1 MPHPYGIERQ
11 AGRFFTIER
20 LLGLRQ
26 ASAPATVI
34 VIESNR
40 GIMNRNTGLMAAMV
54 ALVAYLGVSN
64 FSKPAGNA
72 PRPEQKQAA
81 AETGSKNAAPT
92 EVYWACRQIADRLHR
107 FTDEAGGAPAESWK
121 FPGSCY
127 QDQQSPASA
136 RKLKALPSVGF
147 AIATVPNPVSTH
159 LPLLFDRMVESIQQ
173 AAQDDSYSYD
183 ASWFPW
189 DTDAGGYSSFS
200 DQQQAQLETR
210 IKQKQ
215 PGVIAFRSRA
225 ALAYDS
231 GLVVFIVGE
240 QPTGGIN
247 DDQLENAIQWIT
259 TVDGFGSKPV
269 LRILGPTFSGSV
281 PSLIRVLQRTLR
293 QPNLGSMQ
301 IAMSSGTVSSPAN
314 FHRLNNWVTS
324 LNNGSYFETA
334 MENDG
339 LIVDRFCRY
348 LQEQGYRPDRIALLS
363 EDETAF
369 GGSDEKVC
377 EQAIRLYYPR
387 DIATLRSAYETQSIL
402 NPPKGQTDSSA
413 PSTTLRGDLSEP
425 SGEHDTMRRFG
436 GQLIPLAQESV
447 LLDITGRLR
456 DKQIQFVILRSTN
469 SLDQIFLSEF
479 LHRANPGARVVIDG
493 ADLLFSRG
501 AEGKSLR
508 GVLTL
513 STYPLFGEEQD
524 WTASLLRGRNAGYR
538 SFGEDASEAE
548 YIAARGLFGDSNS
561 AVPLH
566 DYSPPRWALSSN
578 PPDVLKLKPPTWLSV
593 VGHRRFWP
601 LAVLTAGDSQSIL
614 LSSSDRGDQPAHN
627 DGDARPVHLPVS
639 MWMALIACVLWS
651 LVHAYFCWS
660 GCIMGSPRART
671 YFAPLPRP
679 QHPALIALGSLVVAM
694 VPVTAAATSGLFSF
708 HSAERPRMDILMTLL
723 LSLCLAVCVIGC
735 LRNLNLEPLTVS
747 GEQASKYQRWP
758 KVVGPVALYLLV
770 SFIGLHFYLAS
781 GLTPANAIPAF
792 LRSVNLGSGVS
803 PLLPQ
808 LLLLAGAYLW
818 FWCNLRGLAHFGD
831 DRPLL
836 PKKTKLPSFLAMFSM
851 EKAGDP
857 VEKVTL
863 PVNRGYLTRLLV
875 IFAFVLLVCVV
886 ALEGASVRTLG
897 ERAFGRLFFFWVCI
911 YVAVILTDGLEMWLA
926 WSRHRELL
934 IYLDRLPLRRT
945 LRALKG
951 LSWGSVWKMSGNV
964 LHERY
969 KVISLQLESLR
980 HLTNAVREWTPEPSS
995 QDVVSKEEI
1004 SQQLAECSASAMDFA
1019 AWYTQ
1024 IQAEAPR
1031 SLKILRDFQKE
1042 LAATAGAVMGLIL
1055 IPAWRNE
1062 TQSLIF
1068 DRSKDNDKSDQDTS
1082 PDIPLHVRTAEEFVV
1097 LPYLAFIQN
1106 TLGRIRT
1113 MALGSLWLFLAMT
1126 LAMSSYPFEPLDV
1139 LSGIFLAVFVI
1150 FGGLSAVIYAQM
1162 ARDTTL
1168 SHITNTKPG
1177 ELGWEFW
1184 ARMVTFGAGP
1194 LLGLLTTLFPS
1205 ITDFVVSWLQPS
1217 TQALK

>member
-1 MPHPYGIERQ
+1 
-11 AGRFFTIER
+11 
-20 LLGLRQ
+20 
-26 ASAPATVI
+26 
-34 VIESNR
+34 
-40 GIMNRNTGLMAAMV
+40 MNRNSGLIAAML
-54 ALVAYLGVSN
+54 ALVTYLGVSN
-64 FSKPAGNA
+64 LSRPAGNP
-72 PRPEQKQAA
+72 PRPEQKQSASA
-81 AETGSKNAAPT
+81 TGSKSPATT

-107 FTDEAGGAPAESWK
+107 FTDEAGGAPADSWK

-127 QDQQSPASA
+127 QNHQAPAGAQKFKARQSVS
-136 RKLKALPSVGF
+136 F

-159 LPLLFDRMVESIQQ
+159 LPLLFDRMVETIQQ

-189 DTDAGGYSSFS
+189 DTEGSGYSSYA
-200 DQQQAQLETR
+200 DQQQSQLETR

-225 ALAYDS
+225 AQPYDS

-240 QPTGGIN
+240 QPTGGMN
-247 DDQLENAIQWIT
+247 DDQFENAIQWIT
-259 TVDGFGSKPV
+259 TIDGFGSQPV

-281 PSLIRVLQRTLR
+281 ASLIRVLQRTLS
-293 QPNLGSMQ
+293 QPTLGSLR

-314 FHRLNNWVTS
+314 FNRLHNWVRS
-324 LNNGSYFETA
+324 LNNGSYFQTA
-334 MENDG
+334 TESDG

-348 LQEQGYRPDRIALLS
+348 LGEQGYRPDRTALLS

-377 EQAIRLYYPR
+377 EEAIRLYYPR
-387 DIATLRSAYETQSIL
+387 DIATLRSAYESQSIL
-402 NPPKGQTDSSA
+402 NPPKGQGDSTT

-425 SGEHDTMRRFG
+425 SGDEHDTMRRFG
-436 GQLIPLAQESV
+436 GQLTPLAQESI
-447 LLDITGRLR
+447 LLDITNRLAE
-456 DKQIQFVILRSTN
+456 KQIQFVILRSTN

-479 LHRANPGARVVIDG
+479 LHRANPGARVVVDG

-513 STYPLFGEEQD
+513 STYPLLGEEQD
-524 WTASLLRGRNAGYR
+524 WTASLLRHRNNGYR

-548 YIAARGLFGDSNS
+548 YIAARGLFGDSGS

-566 DYSPPRWALSSN
+566 DYSAPKWALPSN
-578 PPDVLKLKPPTWLSV
+578 AGEAWKRTPPTWLSV

-601 LAVLTAGDSQSIL
+601 LAVLTSESDGSKSIL
-614 LSSSDRGDQPAHN
+614 LSSSDRGDQPAY
-627 DGDARPVHLPVS
+627 DDSDPRPLRLPIS
-639 MWMALIACVLWS
+639 MWMALMACVVWS

-671 YFAPLPRP
+671 YFAPMPRP
-679 QHPALIALGSLVVAM
+679 QHPALIALGSLVLAL

-708 HSAERPRMDILMTLL
+708 HAVERPHADILVTLL
-723 LSLCLAVCVIGC
+723 LLACLALCVLGC
-735 LRNLNLEPLTVS
+735 LRNFHLSPLTVS
-747 GEQASKYQRWP
+747 PAQAGKIELWRR
-758 KVVGPVALYLLV
+758 VAGPAALYCLLL
-770 SFIGLHFYLAS
+770 FIGLHFYLAS
-781 GLTPANAIPAF
+781 ELTPVNAVPAY
-792 LRSVNLGSGVS
+792 LRSINLGSGVS

-808 LLLLAGAYLW
+808 LLLLAGAYFW

-857 VEKVTL
+857 VEKVAL
-863 PVNRGYLTRLLV
+863 PVNRGYLVRLLV
-875 IFAFVLLVCVV
+875 IFALTLLICGV
-886 ALEGASVRTLG
+886 ALQGAFVRTLG
-897 ERAFGRLFFFWVCI
+897 ERAFGRLFFFWVCLYI
-911 YVAVILTDGLEMWLA
+911 AVILTDGLEMWLA
-926 WSRHRELL
+926 WSRHHELL
-934 IYLDRLPLRRT
+934 IYLNRLPLRRT
-945 LRALKG
+945 VRSLKG
-951 LSWGSVWKMSGNV
+951 LAWGSVWKMSGNV

-969 KVISLQLESLR
+969 RVISLQLESLR
-980 HLTNAVREWTPEPSS
+980 HLTNAVRQWTPEPSS

-1004 SQQLAECSASAMDFA
+1004 LQQLAECSESAMDFA

-1024 IQAEAPR
+1024 IQTEQPHG
-1031 SLKILRDFQKE
+1031 LKVMRDFQKE
-1042 LAATAGAVMGLIL
+1042 LAATAGAVLGLIL

-1062 TQSLIF
+1062 TESLIF
-1068 DRSKDNDKSDQDTS
+1068 DRSKDDDTSAGPS
-1082 PDIPLHVRTAEEFVV
+1082 PDIPPHVRAAEEFVV

-1113 MALGSLWLFLAMT
+1113 MALGSLWLFLAAT

-1139 LSGIFLAVFVI
+1139 LGGIFLAVFLI